1 MATVPML
8 TLAGAR
14 EQAARQ
20 ERIRIK
26 ALMGERWRLC
36 SDPIPDFSL
45 ANWQREF

>member
-20 ERIRIK
+20 ERIRTK
-26 ALMGERWRLC
+26 ALMRAVAALLR
-36 SDPIPDFSL
+36 SYP
-45 ANWQREF
+45 